1 MVALLHKIEQGFEA
15 GGWFAQLHGG
25 GIDGSHKEFTNEFVD
40 FSDDVAIFVIPDED
54 PRHLYARGM
63 VEHRRRDDAPGGLDR
78 GRGIVRVVYH
88 ATPSRNC
95 KTGYRIL
102 ENRR

>member
-1 MVALLHKIEQGFEA
+1 MVALLHKAEQGFEA

-40 FSDDVAIFVIPDED
+40 FSDDIAIFVIPDED

-78 GRGIVRVVYH
+78 GRGIVRVVVP
-88 ATPSRNC
+88 TEPR
-95 KTGYRIL
+95 G
-102 ENRR
+102 